1 MSNVNRGEKI
11 INRLVSEQKITPQG
25 KDWLV
30 AAIDPFHDSQLD
42 SLEGWPD
49 VECGASVVYCVK
61 QSVQV
66 KKPALTDGG
75 NWDCHIQLWPFMVN
89 GNFGPSVGRQS
100 NVINTQAFPR
110 GLAPVGG
117 MGGLQIS
124 GVASGGNWSPIESA
138 AGTVRCA
145 QLTLDPSYTSGSGR
159 LIGIGFEVHDT
170 TAELYKQGACTVYR
184 MQANNK
190 DTSTF
195 TVYNEST
202 SPSTPFDGPYPAT
215 VVRLPPLNQ
224 QSAMLIQ
231 GSRQWDSE
239 QGCYVVGAF
248 CSEEN
253 PAYCE
258 SPTNVAIPVQ
268 PVADQDGQ
276 INTTGMYTQYP
287 YNIFSGNPA
296 FIPIRVH
303 PIHQSGAIFSG
314 LHPNASLTVNLNVFY
329 EAFPG
334 PEDVKTLVLAK
345 PSCKY
350 DPCVMELYSR
360 LVQELPVG
368 VPVSENGLGDW
379 FLDAATKAAKYI
391 GPALAMMPHPIA
403 KGAGAALTYLGNTGS
418 DYVKRQNSERIAPPN
433 AWEQPGG
440 LPPLPPKTRSS
451 GYVPQNVIAKDKKKV
466 KKAKQKLKKAK
477 AQAAAGR

>member
-1 MSNVNRGEKI
+1 MSNVNRGEKLM
-11 INRLVSEQKITPQG
+11 NRLVSEQKITPQG

-61 QSVQV
+61 QSVQI
-66 KKPALTDGG
+66 KKPVLTDTG
-75 NWDCHIQLWPFMVN
+75 NWDCHIQLWPMMASGTFAA
-89 GNFGPSVGRQS
+89 SIGRQS
-100 NVINTQAFPR
+100 NVINTAPFPR
-110 GLAPVGG
+110 GLTPVGS
-117 MGGLQIS
+117 MGGLLIS
-124 GVASGGNWSPIESA
+124 GVASGGAWNPIDNV
-138 AGTVRCA
+138 GGCVKIT
-145 QLTLDPSYTSGSGR
+145 QMTLDPSYTSGSGR

-184 MQANNK
+184 MQANNR
-190 DTSTF
+190 DPSTY

-202 SPSTPFDGPYPAT
+202 SPSTPFNGSYPAT
-215 VVRLPPLNQ
+215 PVRLPPTTQ
-224 QSAMLIQ
+224 QQAMLIQ

-253 PAYCE
+253 PAICN
-258 SPTNVAIPVQ
+258 TATTVTIPVTA
-268 PVADQDGQ
+268 VADQDGQ
-276 INTTGMYTQYP
+276 LNTTGLYTQLP
-287 YNIFSGNPA
+287 YNIFNGSPA
-296 FIPIRVH
+296 FVPLRVH

-314 LHPNASLTVNLNVFY
+314 LSPNASLTINLNVFY

-334 PEDVKTLVLAK
+334 PEDAKTLVLAK

-403 KGAGAALTYLGNTGS
+403 KGAGAALTYLGNTGG
-418 DYVKRQNSERIAPPN
+418 DYVKRQTSERLAPPN
-433 AWEQPGG
+433 SWEAEGG
-440 LPPLPPKTRSS
+440 GIPPPLPPRTKSQ
-451 GYVPQNVIAKDKKKV
+451 GYVIQQDKKKV
-466 KKAKQKLKKAK
+466 KKAKKKLKKAK

>member
-1 MSNVNRGEKI
+1 MSKVNRGEKI
-11 INRLVSEQKITPQG
+11 LNRLVSEQKITPQG
-25 KDWLV
+25 RDWLI
-30 AAIDPFHDSQLD
+30 AAMDPFHDSQLD

-61 QSVQV
+61 KSVQV
-66 KKPALTDGG
+66 QKPALTDTG
-75 NWDCHIQLWPFMVN
+75 NWDCHIMMWPMTGTVDFCE
-89 GNFGPSVGRQS
+89 SLGRQS
-100 NVINTQAFPR
+100 NVVNGPAQPIV
-110 GLAPVGG
+110 APYGG
-117 MGGLQIS
+117 IGGLQI
-124 GVASGGNWSPIESA
+124 GGTPAGGSWNPISDAE
-138 AGTVRCA
+138 TCINIA
-145 QLTLDPSYTSGSGR
+145 QITLDSDYSRGSGR

-184 MQANNK
+184 MQAENR
-190 DTSTF
+190 DVSTYQI
-195 TVYNEST
+195 YNST
-202 SPSTPFDGPYPAT
+202 GSPSTPYAGSYPAT
-215 VVRLPPLNQ
+215 TLRLPPQ
-224 QSAMLIQ
+224 TQTSAMLIP
-231 GSRQWDSE
+231 GSRQWDAE

-253 PAYCE
+253 PAIGIA
-258 SPTNVAIPVQ
+258 PTMAAIYVNP
-268 PVADQDGQ
+268 DDDYDCT
-276 INTTGMYTQYP
+276 INTSSLYLQKQY
-287 YNIFSGNPA
+287 NVFGGAPA
-296 FIPIRVH
+296 YRPQRVH

-314 LHPNASLTVNLNVFY
+314 LAVQASLTVNVNFFY

-334 PEDVKTLVLAK
+334 PSDVKTLVLAK

-418 DYVKRQNSERIAPPN
+418 DYVKQQNQRIQPPN
-433 AWEQPGG
+433 AWETGSGVPIPDDAGVM
-440 LPPLPPKTRSS
+440 PPKGPASWN
-451 GYVPQNVIAKDKKKV
+451 QVIKKDKKKV
-466 KKAKQKLKKAK
+466 KKAKKNLAKAK
-477 AQAAAGR
+477 AKAGR